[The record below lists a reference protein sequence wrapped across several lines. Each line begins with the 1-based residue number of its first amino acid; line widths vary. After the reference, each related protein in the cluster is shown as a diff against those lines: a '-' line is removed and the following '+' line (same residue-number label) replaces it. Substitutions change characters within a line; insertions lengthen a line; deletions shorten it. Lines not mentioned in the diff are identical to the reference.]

1 MSLSI
6 GALLALAGLGSGLV
20 NTGVNVW
27 QNERSRRFNAE
38 QAQLARDFEERMS
51 NTAVSR
57 RMQDLINSGINPIL
71 AYAQGGASTPSGASA
86 THSAISAG
94 ALPTS
99 FNTALQPGTDFSS
112 NLNSAYKTMRFYE
125 NEVTK
130 GLKSG
135 EVNQEAMKALKLA
148 RLAFNHSGK
157 QYQDYLIKAK
167 GK

>member
-1 MSLSI
+1 MSLSV
-6 GALLALAGLGSGLV
+6 GAILALAGLGSGLV

-27 QNERSRRFNAE
+27 QNERSRQFNAE
-38 QAQLARDFEERMS
+38 QARLTRDFEERMS

-71 AYAQGGASTPSGASA
+71 AYSQGGATTPSGANA
-86 THSAISAG
+86 THSAINAG

-99 FNTALQPGTDFSS
+99 FNSALQPGTDFSS

-125 NEVTK
+125 NEVAK

-135 EVNQEAMKALKLA
+135 EVNHEAKKALTLA
-148 RLAFNHSGK
+148 KMAFNHSGK
-157 QYQDYLIKAK
+157 VYQDYLVKSKK
-167 GK
+167 G